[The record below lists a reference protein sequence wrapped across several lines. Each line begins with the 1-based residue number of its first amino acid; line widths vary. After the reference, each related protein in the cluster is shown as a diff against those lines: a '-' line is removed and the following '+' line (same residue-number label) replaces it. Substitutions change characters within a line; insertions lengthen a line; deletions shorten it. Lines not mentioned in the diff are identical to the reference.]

1 VAQKPCA
8 IMSDSQLTVISRLDE
23 RLAAL
28 KERL

>member
-1 VAQKPCA
+1 VSEARCA
-8 IMSDSQLTVISRLDE
+8 MSDTQQTSIARLDE